1 MLDHE
6 DHFRTKQ
13 FVNSSVHL
21 LAECLLVC
29 MGERDASRLLAAVEQ
44 LDQLAAAKKTFWRE
58 AAANLATMD
67 E

>member
-6 DHFRTKQ
+6 DYFRTRQ
-13 FVNSSVHL
+13 FVNSSVQL

-44 LDQLAAAKKTFWRE
+44 LDHPAAAKKTFWRE
-58 AAANLATMD
+58 AATNLATED